1 MLLLVLPVSPQ
12 GAVLPFIQA
21 GEAAVQA
28 SDLTVGDWR
37 EDTGRGVYYQV
48 N

>member
-1 MLLLVLPVSPQ
+1 MLLVPVSPQ

-21 GEAAVQA
+21 GEAAVQT